1 MKKGLAAAILV
12 ARIGCAGVDF
22 DRQVHPILA
31 ARCFA
36 CHGGDKRSGG
46 LSLSTYAEILRGG
59 KTGKVVN
66 PGSSRDSL
74 LVHRVLAEGV
84 PPMPPVGARLSAPE
98 IAVLR
103 AWIDEGARPRQDGA
117 AARPNW
123 IPRMAL
129 AKVAAPESP
138 EPNPIDRFLRVYLRK
153 HGIEPPESVA
163 DAAFARR
170 AYLDAWGLLP
180 TPEQLAAFTGN
191 RDALVAELLANN
203 TNYSEHWITFWND
216 LLRNEEGVNYAGTR
230 RSITAWLLKSLQENL
245 PYNELVS
252 QLLNPPNG
260 VNYNAVVP
268 QSLNP
273 PDSSDPAGFLLGV
286 NWRGD
291 INASQ
296 TPVMQAAQNSA
307 QVFLGVNLKC
317 NSCHDSFISR
327 WKLKDAY
334 GLASFFSDDKLELVR
349 CDVKMGQFAETKFL
363 YPELGGVD
371 ANASLPER
379 RAAAARLFT
388 SRENGR
394 FARTIVNR
402 IWKRLIGR
410 GLVEPVD
417 DMDAE
422 PWNPE
427 LLDWLA
433 ADFVGHGY
441 DLKHLIGQVM
451 TSRAY
456 QAPAV
461 ERNPK
466 DESEYVFHG
475 PAVRRITAEQF
486 TDALSSI
493 TGEWRVLVT
502 KEATLLAPRSREW
515 RFASSPLSRGLGR
528 PIRDQVFTER
538 TTEAT
543 TLQALELVNGE
554 TLTRFLQRA
563 SKKMLGELP
572 PAPANLFDSGH
583 ISTNHVKVDIDISGV
598 KQLRLLVAD
607 VGSYSPERVQAV
619 WAEARLIGPG
629 DIKQL
634 GESGPVAMKDRSF
647 SGGLRVKTPSEMI
660 FDIEGKGYSR
670 FRAEVGV
677 EVAGQAPDINPHIR
691 YFVFKDK
698 PDMEELVKAGG
709 ETPVAQPGVQ
719 SGAPFTVESL
729 TTRLYRHAL
738 SRDATPQERL
748 LARELLAGSGKISAD
763 GLSDLIWC
771 IVMLPEFQLIR

>member
-1 MKKGLAAAILV
+1 MKKALAAAILV
-12 ARIGCAGVDF
+12 ARIGWGAVDF
-22 DRQVHPILA
+22 DAQVHPILA

-46 LSLSTYAEILRGG
+46 LSLSNYSEILRGG

-74 LVHRVLAEGV
+74 LLQRVLAAGL
-84 PPMPPVGARLSAPE
+84 PPMPPVGERLSAPE

-103 AWIDEGARPRQDGA
+103 TWIDEGARPRKDA
-117 AARPNW
+117 APARANW
-123 IPRMAL
+123 IPQMAL
-129 AKVAAPESP
+129 IKPVVPESQD
-138 EPNPIDRFLRVYLRK
+138 PNPIDRFMRDYFRR
-153 HGIEPPESVA
+153 HGIEPSQPVA

-180 TPEQLAAFTGN
+180 TPEQLAAFTGK
-191 RDALVAELLANN
+191 RDALVRDLLANN

-216 LLRNEEGVNYAGTR
+216 LLRNEEGVNYSGTR
-230 RSITAWLLKSLQENL
+230 KSITGWLLKSLQDNL
-245 PYNELVS
+245 PYNEFVS
-252 QLLNPPNG
+252 QLLNPPHG
-260 VNYNAVVP
+260 VGAPRPPYIEVVP
-268 QSLNP
+268 QTLNLQ
-273 PDSSDPAGFLLGV
+273 DTSDPDGFLVGV

-349 CDVKMGQFAETKFL
+349 CDVRMGQFAAAKFL

-371 ANASLPER
+371 AAASLSER

-388 SRENGR
+388 SPENGR

-433 ADFVGHGY
+433 VDFVERGY
-441 DLKHLIGQVM
+441 NLKALIEQIM

-461 ERNPK
+461 ERDPK
-466 DESEYVFHG
+466 DETEYVFRG

-486 TDALSSI
+486 ADAISSI

-502 KEATLLAPRSREW
+502 KQRTLAPRSREW

-538 TTEAT
+538 SSEAT

-563 SKKMLGELP
+563 SKRMLGQIP
-572 PAPANLFDSGH
+572 PAPANLFDSGQ
-583 ISTNHVKVDIDISGV
+583 IVANHVRVDIDISDV
-598 KQLRLLVAD
+598 KELRLLVAD
-607 VGSYSPERVQAV
+607 VGSYSPERVLAV
-619 WAEARLIGPG
+619 WAEARLVSPS
-629 DIKQL
+629 DIQDL
-634 GESGPVAMKDRSF
+634 GEPGIVQMKDKSF
-647 SGGLRVKTPSEMI
+647 SGGLRAKTPSELVFNI
-660 FDIEGKGYSR
+660 DGKGYTR
-670 FRAEVGV
+670 FQAEVGV
-677 EVAGQAPDINPHIR
+677 AAGGLANDINPHIR
-691 YFVFKDK
+691 FFVFKDK
-698 PDMEELVKAGG
+698 PDMLELVRPTG
-709 ETPVAQPGVQ
+709 EPPVAQP
-719 SGAPFTVESL
+719 SGPFTVDSL

-738 SRDATPQERL
+738 ARDPTQQERL
-748 LARELLAGSGKISAD
+748 LAHELLASSSKISAE

>member
-1 MKKGLAAAILV
+1 MKKALAAAILV
-12 ARIGCAGVDF
+12 ARIGSAGVDF

-46 LSLSTYAEILRGG
+46 LSLSTYSEVLRGG

-74 LVHRVLAEGV
+74 LVHRVLGAGM
-84 PPMPPVGARLSAPE
+84 PPMPPVGERLSPSE
-98 IAVLR
+98 IALLR
-103 AWIDEGARPRQDGA
+103 AWIDEGARPRQDA
-117 AARPNW
+117 APARANW

-129 AKVAAPESP
+129 VKPAVPESQD
-138 EPNPIDRFLRVYLRK
+138 PNPIDRFLRIYFRS
-153 HGIEPPESVA
+153 HGIEPPEPVA
-163 DAAFARR
+163 DAVFARR

-180 TPEQLAAFTGN
+180 TPEQLAAFTESGK
-191 RDALVAELLANN
+191 RDGLVAELLASNN
-203 TNYSEHWITFWND
+203 NYSEHWITFWND

-230 RSITAWLLKSLQENL
+230 KSITGWLVKSLHENQ
-245 PYNELVS
+245 PYNKLVA
-252 QLLNPPNG
+252 QLLNPAGP
-260 VNYNAVVP
+260 
-268 QSLNP
+268 
-273 PDSSDPAGFLLGV
+273 SDPDGFLIGV

-296 TPVMQAAQNSA
+296 TAVMQAAQNSA

-334 GLASFFSDDKLELVR
+334 GLASFFSDGKLELVR
-349 CDVKMGQFAETKFL
+349 CDVKMGQFAEARFL

-371 ANASLPER
+371 ATASLPER

-388 SRENGR
+388 GREDGR

-433 ADFVGHGY
+433 ADFVERGY
-441 DLKHLIGQVM
+441 NLKALIGQIM

-456 QAPAV
+456 QAPAA
-461 ERNPK
+461 ERDPK
-466 DESEYVFHG
+466 DENEYVFHG

-515 RFASSPLSRGLGR
+515 RFAASPLSRGLGR

-538 TTEAT
+538 ASEAT

-554 TLTRFLQRA
+554 TLMRFLQRA
-563 SKKMLGELP
+563 SKKMLGQLA
-572 PAPANLFDSGH
+572 PAPGNLFDSG
-583 ISTNHVKVDIDISGV
+583 IVNANHVSVDIDISGV
-598 KQLRLLVAD
+598 KELRLLVAD
-607 VGSYSPERVQAV
+607 VDSYSPERVLPV
-619 WAEARLIGPG
+619 WAEARLIGPAG
-629 DIKQL
+629 VKEL
-634 GESGPVAMKDRSF
+634 GKPGPVQMKDRSF
-647 SGGLRVKTPSEMI
+647 SGGLRAKTPSELI
-660 FDIEGKGYSR
+660 FHIEGKGYTR
-670 FRAEVGV
+670 FQAEVGV
-677 EVAGQAPDINPHIR
+677 EADGLASDINPHIR
-691 YFVFKDK
+691 FFVFKDK
-698 PDMEELVKAGG
+698 PDMQELVKAGA
-709 ETPVAQPGVQ
+709 ETPVAPP
-719 SGAPFTVESL
+719 SGPFTVDSL

-738 SRDATPQERL
+738 ARDATPHERL
-748 LARELLAGSGKISAD
+748 LARELLASSGRISAE

>member
-1 MKKGLAAAILV
+1 MKKALAAAILV
-12 ARIGCAGVDF
+12 ARIGCGAVDF
-22 DRQVHPILA
+22 DRDVHPILA

-46 LSLSTYAEILRGG
+46 LSLSNYSEILRGG

-66 PGSSRDSL
+66 PGSSGNSL
-74 LVHRVLAEGV
+74 LLQRVLAAGA
-84 PPMPPVGARLSAPE
+84 PPMPPVGERLTASE
-98 IAVLR
+98 IAILR
-103 AWIDEGARPRQDGA
+103 EWIDEGARPRQDA
-117 AARPNW
+117 APARANW

-129 AKVAAPESP
+129 VKPAVPESAD
-138 EPNPIDRFLRVYLRK
+138 PNPIDRFLRPYFRR
-153 HGIEPPESVA
+153 HGIEPPQTIA

-180 TPEQLAAFTGN
+180 TPEQLAAFKGK
-191 RDALVAELLANN
+191 RDALVGDLLANN
-203 TNYSEHWITFWND
+203 NNYSEHWITFWND

-230 RSITAWLLKSLQENL
+230 KSITGWLLKSLQENL
-245 PYNELVS
+245 PYNEFVS
-252 QLLNPPNG
+252 QLLNPPHG
-260 VNYNAVVP
+260 VGAPPPPYFGVAP
-268 QSLNP
+268 QILNP
-273 PDSSDPAGFLLGV
+273 QDTSDPDGFLVGV

-349 CDVKMGQFAETKFL
+349 CDVKMGQFAEAKFL
-363 YPELGGVD
+363 YPELGSVD
-371 ANASLPER
+371 ATASLSER

-388 SRENGR
+388 SPENGR

-402 IWKRLIGR
+402 IWKRLMGR

-433 ADFVGHGY
+433 ADFVERGY
-441 DLKHLIGQVM
+441 NLKALIGQIM

-461 ERNPK
+461 ERDPK
-466 DESEYVFHG
+466 DESEYVFRG

-486 TDALSSI
+486 ADAISSF

-502 KEATLLAPRSREW
+502 KQATLAPRSREW

-538 TTEAT
+538 SSDAT
-543 TLQALELVNGE
+543 TLQALELVNGG

-563 SKKMLGELP
+563 SKRMLGQIP
-572 PAPANLFDSGH
+572 PAPANLFDSGQ
-583 ISTNHVKVDIDISGV
+583 ITMNHVVLDIDISGV

-607 VGSYSPERVQAV
+607 VGSYSPERVLAV
-619 WAEARLIGPG
+619 WAEARFIGPSG
-629 DIKQL
+629 VKEL
-634 GESGPVAMKDRSF
+634 GEPGIVQMKDKSF
-647 SGGLRVKTPSEMI
+647 SGGLRAKTPSELV
-660 FDIEGKGYSR
+660 FDIDGKGYTR
-670 FRAEVGV
+670 FQAEVGV
-677 EVAGQAPDINPHIR
+677 EAEGLASDINPHIR
-691 YFVFKDK
+691 FFVFKDK
-698 PDMEELVKAGG
+698 PDMLELVRPSG
-709 ETPVAQPGVQ
+709 EPPVAQP
-719 SGAPFTVESL
+719 SGPFTVDSL

-738 SRDATPQERL
+738 ARDATLQERL
-748 LARELLAGSGKISAD
+748 LARELLASSGQISAES
-763 GLSDLIWC
+763 LSDLIWC

>member
-1 MKKGLAAAILV
+1 MKKALAAAILV
-12 ARIGCAGVDF
+12 ARIGSAGVDF

-46 LSLSTYAEILRGG
+46 LSLSTYSEVLRGG

-74 LVHRVLAEGV
+74 LVHRVLGAGM
-84 PPMPPVGARLSAPE
+84 PPMPPVGERLSPSE
-98 IAVLR
+98 IALLR
-103 AWIDEGARPRQDGA
+103 AWIDEGARPRQDA
-117 AARPNW
+117 APARANW

-129 AKVAAPESP
+129 VKPAVPESQD
-138 EPNPIDRFLRVYLRK
+138 PNPIDRFLRIYFRS
-153 HGIEPPESVA
+153 HGIEPPEPVA
-163 DAAFARR
+163 DAVFARR

-180 TPEQLAAFTGN
+180 TPEQLAAFTESGK
-191 RDALVAELLANN
+191 RDGLVAELLASNN
-203 TNYSEHWITFWND
+203 NYSEHWITFWND

-230 RSITAWLLKSLQENL
+230 KSITGWLVKSLHENQ
-245 PYNELVS
+245 PYNKLVA
-252 QLLNPPNG
+252 QLLNPAGP
-260 VNYNAVVP
+260 
-268 QSLNP
+268 
-273 PDSSDPAGFLLGV
+273 SDPDGFLIGV

-296 TPVMQAAQNSA
+296 TAVMQAAQNSA

-349 CDVKMGQFAETKFL
+349 CDVKMGQFAEARFL

-371 ANASLPER
+371 ATASLPER

-388 SRENGR
+388 GREDGR

-433 ADFVGHGY
+433 ADFVERGY
-441 DLKHLIGQVM
+441 NLKALIGQIM

-456 QAPAV
+456 QAPAA
-461 ERNPK
+461 ERDPK
-466 DESEYVFHG
+466 DENEYVFHG

-515 RFASSPLSRGLGR
+515 RFAASPLSRGLGR

-538 TTEAT
+538 ASEAT

-554 TLTRFLQRA
+554 TLMRFLQRA
-563 SKKMLGELP
+563 SKKMLGQLA
-572 PAPANLFDSGH
+572 PAPGNLFDSG
-583 ISTNHVKVDIDISGV
+583 IVNANHVSVDIDISGV
-598 KQLRLLVAD
+598 KELRLLVAD
-607 VGSYSPERVQAV
+607 VDSYSPERVLPV
-619 WAEARLIGPG
+619 WAEARLIGPAG
-629 DIKQL
+629 VKEL
-634 GESGPVAMKDRSF
+634 GKPGPVQMKDRSF
-647 SGGLRVKTPSEMI
+647 SGGLRAKTPSELI
-660 FDIEGKGYSR
+660 FHIEGKGYTR
-670 FRAEVGV
+670 FQAEVGV
-677 EVAGQAPDINPHIR
+677 EADGLASDINPHIR
-691 YFVFKDK
+691 FFVFKDK
-698 PDMEELVKAGG
+698 PDMQELVKAGA
-709 ETPVAQPGVQ
+709 ETPVAPP
-719 SGAPFTVESL
+719 SGPFTVDSL

-738 SRDATPQERL
+738 ARDATPHERL
-748 LARELLAGSGKISAD
+748 LARELLASSGRISAE